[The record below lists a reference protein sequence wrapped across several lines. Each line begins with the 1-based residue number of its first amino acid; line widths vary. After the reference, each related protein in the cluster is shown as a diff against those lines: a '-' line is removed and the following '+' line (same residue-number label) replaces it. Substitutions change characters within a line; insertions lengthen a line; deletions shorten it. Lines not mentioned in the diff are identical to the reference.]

1 VTRENKAEG
10 AAAAGGV
17 VRADA
22 LALRA
27 AQRALNDRSWL
38 SQGWAEG
45 PRAFAQ
51 RFCDTY
57 GASLATMG
65 ASMAV
70 SAAHSAARA
79 GDPLAGPAAHETW
92 GRAALV
98 LTMRALVR
106 ELVTSDREVGNLRAV
121 VREGSAAA
129 YAIGRGLALPTVPEG
144 ALRGAAP
151 WVSETLEGLVLGA
164 PASEQGARF
173 AAAFFR
179 GAQRS
184 MGSLLASTGGVD
196 PTLGALVSE
205 AAREAGGWSSLSAS
219 SRRALVELCLVELA
233 GLLVG
238 PVVASTSVAEGE
250 GLVRQTFA
258 RRACQVLACL
268 ERAGS
273 WANAQVVDEKAAAS
287 AKAPRGGRREQ
298 EEVKAMAA
306 IERTW
311 KDTLQ
316 NDALEAGW
324 RTAGA
329 QFVKLAREPLV
340 GLLSRHLGPGD
351 ESMRARI
358 AAFLETELGTA
369 MLSSL
374 LSVGL
379 TVVPGVKGVVA
390 ERLSRELRVKAMS
403 GAADALADVVMG
415 PLRQVMMLYA
425 KDLGSMV
432 EAAVP
437 PTLVEAAKAETGVA
451 EGERQAEA
459 VAASPSGK
467 A

>member
-1 VTRENKAEG
+1 
-10 AAAAGGV
+10 

-27 AQRALNDRSWL
+27 AQRALGDRSWL
-38 SQGWAEG
+38 GQGWAEG

-51 RFCDTY
+51 RFVDAY
-57 GASLATMG
+57 AASLATMG

-106 ELVTSDREVGNLRAV
+106 ELVTCDREVGNLRAV
-121 VREGSAAA
+121 VREGGAAA

-151 WVSETLEGLVLGA
+151 WVSETLEGLVVGA
-164 PASEQGARF
+164 PADERGARF

-196 PTLGALVSE
+196 PTLGALVGE
-205 AAREAGGWSSLSAS
+205 AARELGPAAWGALSLPA
-219 SRRALVELCLVELA
+219 RRSLIELCLVELA

-268 ERAGS
+268 ERAGA
-273 WANAQVVDEKAAAS
+273 WANVHVVDEKAAA
-287 AKAPRGGRREQ
+287 AAAQAPRGGRREQ
-298 EEVKAMAA
+298 AEEGTKSMAP

-316 NDALEAGW
+316 HDALEAGW

-329 QFVKLAREPLV
+329 QLVKLAREPLV

-379 TVVPGVKGVVA
+379 SVVPGVKGPVA

-437 PTLVEAAKAETGVA
+437 PTLVEAAKAET
-451 EGERQAEA
+451 
-459 VAASPSGK
+459 
-467 A
+467 

>member
-1 VTRENKAEG
+1 MSG
-10 AAAAGGV
+10 AV

-27 AQRALNDRSWL
+27 AQRALGDRSWL
-38 SQGWAEG
+38 GPGWAEG

-51 RFCDTY
+51 RFLDAY

-151 WVSETLEGLVLGA
+151 WVSETLEGLVVGA
-164 PASEQGARF
+164 PASEHGARF
-173 AAAFFR
+173 ASAFFR
-179 GAQRS
+179 GAQRA

-196 PTLGALVSE
+196 PALGALVSE
-205 AAREAGGWSSLSAS
+205 AAREVGPAAWASLAPA
-219 SRRALVELCLVELA
+219 SRRLLIELCLVELA

-238 PVVASTSVAEGE
+238 PVVGSTSVAEGE

-268 ERAGS
+268 ERAGA
-273 WANAQVVDEKAAAS
+273 WANVQVVDEKAAQA
-287 AKAPRGGRREQ
+287 AQAPRGGRREQ
-298 EEVKAMAA
+298 EEGTKAMAA
-306 IERTW
+306 IDRTW
-311 KDTLQ
+311 KDALQ

-369 MLSSL
+369 MLASL

-379 TVVPGVKGVVA
+379 TVVPGVKGPVA
-390 ERLSRELRVKAMS
+390 EKLARELRVKAMS

-415 PLRQVMMLYA
+415 PLRQVMMTYT
-425 KDLGSMV
+425 KDLGAIV
-432 EAAVP
+432 EASVP
-437 PTLVEAAKAETGVA
+437 PSLVEAAKAEVGVG

-459 VAASPSGK
+459 VAASVTGG

>member
-1 VTRENKAEG
+1 MTREGSNG
-10 AAAAGGV
+10 GGNTGGGV

-38 SQGWAEG
+38 GPGWAEG

-51 RFCDTY
+51 RFCDGY
-57 GASLATMG
+57 AASLATMG

-121 VREGSAAA
+121 VREGGAAA
-129 YAIGRGLALPTVPEG
+129 YSIGRGLALPTVPEG

-151 WVSETLEGLVLGA
+151 WVSETLGGLVVGA
-164 PASEQGARF
+164 PAAEQGARF
-173 AAAFFR
+173 SAAFFR

-196 PTLGALVSE
+196 PALGALVSE
-205 AAREAGGWSSLSAS
+205 AAREAGDWGSLAPA
-219 SRRALVELCLVELA
+219 SRRALIELCLVELA

-258 RRACQVLACL
+258 RRACQVLSCL
-268 ERAGS
+268 ERAGA
-273 WANAQVVDEKAAAS
+273 WASVHVDERAAPA

-298 EEVKAMAA
+298 EEGTKAMAA
-306 IERTW
+306 VDRTW
-311 KDTLQ
+311 KDALQ

-379 TVVPGVKGVVA
+379 TVVPGVKGQVA
-390 ERLSRELRVKAMS
+390 ERLARELRVKAMS

-415 PLRQVMMLYA
+415 PLRQVMMTYT
-425 KDLGSMV
+425 KDLGAIV
-432 EAAVP
+432 EASVP
-437 PTLVEAAKAETGVA
+437 PTLVEAARAESAAA
-451 EGERQAEA
+451 EAERPAEA
-459 VAASPSGK
+459 VAAGG